1 MSRLK
6 VTLYGGVNEIGG
18 NKFLLEEGERRLMLD
33 FGTSIGAR
41 NDYYSEFLQPRNN
54 AALRD
59 LIRLGL
65 LPRIDGVYRE
75 DLIEP
80 ARATT
85 DGELPESAQK
95 YRRRNGGNNFVD
107 AVLLT
112 HAHVD
117 HFQDLSFLDPSIPV
131 VSNTTTWKMIEAI
144 EAVNDTDV
152 LNEVTEIRDR
162 LGEKKSNAYPRIQR
176 EHIPVE
182 ELAVQDVSGWRVMA
196 IPADHS
202 IPGACAFSIISPLGK
217 RIFYSGD
224 IRFHGRHLDR
234 TKALRDA
241 ARGFGADVMLS
252 EGTRIN
258 SEASD
263 NETDVEKN
271 VHDITKDASSLVV
284 SEFAWKDTTRF
295 DTIQRVAEATGRTLL
310 IDPRLAYL
318 LHELQ
323 GHPGFPSKRMEDYG
337 NVRTY
342 LRRKKSLTDV
352 RGDYEGYERGYEPGL
367 TTAKLDAAEK
377 AGDTALVD
385 RATTHL
391 RNGVRARDIVKNA
404 EKFIVH
410 LSFWRM
416 NELFDLTP
424 LKGARWIRCATEPY
438 NDDMK
443 ADLVCQRRWLDSF
456 DVDHNVRLTKEE
468 EVGLLPGKTHVSGH
482 GARPDLVTLIRDVNA
497 KTLIPVHT
505 EEEHLDH
512 FAGLASDVKTF
523 SKMSYRDAA
532 NGRCVVEL

>member
-1 MSRLK
+1 MTRLR

-33 FGTSIGAR
+33 FGMSIGAR

-59 LIRLGL
+59 LLRIGL
-65 LPRIDGVYRE
+65 LPRIEGIYRE

-80 ARATT
+80 ARAAT
-85 DGELPESAQK
+85 DGELPESAPK
-95 YRRRNGGNNFVD
+95 YRRRNGGQDFLD

-117 HFQDLSFLDPSIPV
+117 HFQDLSFLDPEIPI
-131 VSNTTTWKMIEAI
+131 VSNTTTWRMIEAI
-144 EAVNDTDV
+144 EAINDTDV

-162 LGEKKSNAYPRIQR
+162 LGEKKGNAYPRITR
-176 EHIPVE
+176 EHRPLP
-182 ELAVQDVSGWRVMA
+182 ELAVEDVNGWRVMA
-196 IPADHS
+196 VPVDHS
-202 IPGACAFSIISPLGK
+202 IPGACAFTIVSPLGK

-234 TKALRDA
+234 TKALREA

-258 SEASD
+258 SDASD
-263 NETDVEKN
+263 NELDVEKN
-271 VHDITKDASSLVV
+271 VHDLAGEAPSLLVT
-284 SEFAWKDTTRF
+284 EFAWKDTTRF

-318 LHELQ
+318 LHALQ
-323 GHPGFPSKRMEDYG
+323 GHPGFPSKRMDDYP

-352 RGDYEGYERGYEPGL
+352 RGDYEDYERGYELGL
-367 TTAKLDAAEK
+367 STAKLDK
-377 AGDTALVD
+377 AVETGDTELVE
-385 RATTHL
+385 RATAHL
-391 RNGVRARDIVKNA
+391 RNGVRARDIVKNP
-404 EKFIVH
+404 EKYIVH

-416 NELFDLTP
+416 NELFDLAP
-424 LKGARWIRCATEPY
+424 PKGARWIRCATEPY

-456 DVDHNVRLTKEE
+456 GIEHNVKLSKEE
-468 EVGLLPGKTHVSGH
+468 EVGLLPGNTHVSGH
-482 GARPDLVTLIRDVNA
+482 GARPDLEALIRDVNA
-497 KTLIPVHT
+497 KTLVPIHT
-505 EEEHLDH
+505 AEESLDR
-512 FAGLASDVKTF
+512 FTGLAGDVRTF
-523 SKMSYRDAA
+523 AKATYRDAA
-532 NGRCVVEL
+532 SGKCVVEL

>member
-1 MSRLK
+1 MTRLR

-59 LIRLGL
+59 LLRIGL
-65 LPRIDGVYRE
+65 LPRIDGIYRE

-85 DGELPESAQK
+85 DGELPESALK
-95 YRRRNGGNNFVD
+95 YRRRNGGKNFLD

-117 HFQDLSFLDPSIPV
+117 HFQDLSFLDPEIPI
-131 VSNTTTWKMIEAI
+131 VSNSTSWKLIEAI
-144 EAVNDTDV
+144 EALNDTDV

-162 LGEKKSNAYPRIQR
+162 LGEKKGNAYPRIPR
-176 EHIPVE
+176 KHRPIP
-182 ELAVQDVSGWRVMA
+182 ELEVQDVNGWRVMA
-196 IPADHS
+196 VPVDHS
-202 IPGACAFSIISPLGK
+202 IPGACAFTIVSPLGK

-224 IRFHGRHLDR
+224 IRFHGRHQDR
-234 TKALRDA
+234 TKALREA
-241 ARGFGADVMLS
+241 ARGFGADLMLS
-252 EGTRIN
+252 EGTRID

-263 NETDVEKN
+263 NEGDVEKN
-271 VHDITKDASSLVV
+271 VHELTKEAPSLVV

-318 LHELQ
+318 LHALQ
-323 GHPGFPSKRMEDYG
+323 GHPGFPSKRMEDYA

-352 RGDYEGYERGYEPGL
+352 RGDYDGYERGYEPNL

-377 AGDTALVD
+377 AGDAALVD
-385 RATTHL
+385 RATAHL
-391 RNGVRARDIVKNA
+391 RNGVRAKDIVKNP
-404 EKFIVH
+404 EKYIVH

-416 NELFDLTP
+416 NELFDLAP
-424 LKGARWIRCATEPY
+424 PKGARWIRCATEPY

-456 DVDHNVRLTKEE
+456 AIDHNVKLSKEE
-468 EVGLLPGKTHVSGH
+468 EIGLLPGKTHVSGH
-482 GARPDLVTLIRDVNA
+482 GARPDLVALIRDVNA
-497 KTLIPVHT
+497 KTLIPIHT

-512 FAGLASDVKTF
+512 FASLAGDVKTF
-523 SKMSYRDAA
+523 RKASYRDAA
-532 NGRCVVEL
+532 NGKCIVEI